1 MKYIIIAISL
11 FTTISLSAQD
21 NFFLASGEV
30 TWEKVYESEK
40 TKEAIIA
47 HFEKSGLFKPFLVE
61 DGKVIATLKPQAIDV
76 DRTGIAGV
84 PPILRKTD
92 FAGTIMIRFK
102 DGKYRVTYTQIKLV
116 GHGDLI
122 KKGERQAFE
131 LHYVN
136 KDGKDY
142 RKYFLK
148 KPRTIYNN
156 HFNELFELEKEKKED
171 W

>member
-1 MKYIIIAISL
+1 MKYIIIAIAL
-11 FTTISLSAQD
+11 ITTLSVKAQE
-21 NFFLASGEV
+21 NFHLTSGEV
-30 TWEKVYESEK
+30 TWENVYETEK
-40 TKEAIIA
+40 SKEEVIA
-47 HFEKSGLFKPFLVE
+47 HFEKSKLFKIFKVE
-61 DGKVIATLKPQAIDV
+61 EGKVFATLRPQPIDV

-84 PPILRKTD
+84 PTILRKTD
-92 FAGTIMIRFK
+92 FAGKILIRFK
-102 DGKYRVTYTQIKLV
+102 DNKYRVTYTEIVLV

-122 KKGERQAFE
+122 KKGERQPFE

-142 RKYFLK
+142 RKYFVK

-156 HFNELFELEKEKKED
+156 HFNELFVIEKAKKED

>member
-1 MKYIIIAISL
+1 MKYIIIAL
-11 FTTISLSAQD
+11 ALLTTLSIKAQE
-21 NFFLASGEV
+21 NFSLASGEV

-47 HFEKSGLFKPFLVE
+47 HFEKSGLFKPFKVIE
-61 DGKVIATLKPQAIDV
+61 GKVIAKLKPQPIDV
-76 DRTGIAGV
+76 VRTGIAGV
-84 PPILRKTD
+84 PTVLRKTD
-92 FAGTIMIRFK
+92 FAGTVIISFK
-102 DGKYRVTYTQIKLV
+102 DGKYRVTYTKILLV

-122 KKGERQAFE
+122 KKGEKQPFE
-131 LHYVN
+131 KHYVN

-142 RKYFLK
+142 RKYFVK
-148 KPRTIYNN
+148 RPRTIYNN

>member
-1 MKYIIIAISL
+1 MKYLIIAFVLISTL
-11 FTTISLSAQD
+11 SLKAQD

-40 TKEAIIA
+40 TKEVIIA

-61 DGKVIATLKPQAIDV
+61 DGKVIATLKPQPIDV

-84 PPILRKTD
+84 PTILRKTD
-92 FAGTIMIRFK
+92 FSGTIMIRFK
-102 DGKYRVTYTQIKLV
+102 DGKYRVTYTKIMLV

-122 KKGERQAFE
+122 KKGERQSFE
-131 LHYVN
+131 NHYVN

-142 RKYFLK
+142 RKYFVK

-156 HFNELFELEKEKKED
+156 HFTELFELKKEKKDD

>member
-1 MKYIIIAISL
+1 MKYLLILLTLIS
-11 FTTISLSAQD
+11 TVSLKAQE

-30 TWEKVYESEK
+30 TWEKVYESEQ

-47 HFEKSGLFKPFLVE
+47 HFEKSGLFKIFKVE
-61 DGKVIATLKPQAIDV
+61 EGKVFATLKPQQIDLEKV
-76 DRTGIAGV
+76 GIAGV
-84 PPILRKTD
+84 PTILRKTD
-92 FAGTIMIRFK
+92 FAGKILIRFK
-102 DGKYRVTYTQIKLV
+102 DNKYRVTYTEIVLI

-122 KKGERQAFE
+122 KKGERQPFE

-142 RKYFLK
+142 RKYFVK

-156 HFNELFELEKEKKED
+156 HFNKLFELEKVKKED